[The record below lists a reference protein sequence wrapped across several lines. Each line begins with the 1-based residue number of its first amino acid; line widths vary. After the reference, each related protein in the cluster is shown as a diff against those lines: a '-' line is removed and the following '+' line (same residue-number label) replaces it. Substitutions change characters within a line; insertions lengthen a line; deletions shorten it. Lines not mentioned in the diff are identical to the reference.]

1 MPETAVIQGKI
12 DIFIQK
18 FDNLTIKLTYH
29 IFNDYMIFYFYYEV
43 KDESDF
49 FYLILCRLM

>member
-1 MPETAVIQGKI
+1 MFFIYVSKIVINYIYNRYFHHKS
-12 DIFIQK
+12 
-18 FDNLTIKLTYH
+18 
-29 IFNDYMIFYFYYEV
+29 FYYEV

>member
-18 FDNLTIKLTYH
+18 FDANFEMMDIDLLLLK
-29 IFNDYMIFYFYYEV
+29 
-43 KDESDF
+43 
-49 FYLILCRLM
+49 

>member
-1 MPETAVIQGKI
+1 MFFIYVSKIVIKYP
-12 DIFIQK
+12 
-18 FDNLTIKLTYH
+18 TIYIYNRYFHHKS
-29 IFNDYMIFYFYYEV
+29 FYYEV